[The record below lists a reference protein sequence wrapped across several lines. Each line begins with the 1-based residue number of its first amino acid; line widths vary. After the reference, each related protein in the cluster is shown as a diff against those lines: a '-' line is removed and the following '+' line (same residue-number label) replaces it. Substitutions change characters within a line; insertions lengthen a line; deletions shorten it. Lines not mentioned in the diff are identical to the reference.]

1 MKILITT
8 GIFEPEVGGPATY
21 APRLARAF
29 ASAGNA
35 VVVITYSFTPS
46 DDSDKKYPFK
56 LVRILRG
63 NRLLNRVRFFLAAYR
78 EAKKCDLIYTLDWF
92 AAGLPVALAAKLL
105 GKPYVVR
112 VGGDYLWEQKYLES
126 GQKPLTL
133 REFYT
138 SGIYRRSGYAIPFR
152 LIRFVLSRARH
163 VIFNS
168 NAQRELYIRFYG
180 LAPARVS
187 TVFNPVPEVPSAIR
201 NDAPRKNEFVYWGRF
216 IVMKNLDTLIRAFA
230 RARLPEDYTLALIGD
245 GPRKVELEQLAKD
258 LGLEKRVIFER
269 PLSRD
274 QILQRIKDSRAFV
287 LPSWTD
293 ISPNQVAEALALG
306 LPGLVTREN
315 YLSIAD
321 RLPETLDPH
330 SVEDIAAKLE
340 KLADDDQY
348 RDYVKKWQA
357 ISFSHDWNAVYR
369 EHKYLFEKIVR
380 V

>member
-1 MKILITT
+1 MRVLITT

-21 APRLARAF
+21 APKLA
-29 ASAGNA
+29 SMVQAGGNE
-35 VVVITYSFTPS
+35 VTVLTFSEKSHY
-46 DDSDKKYPFK
+46 DSDKKYTFK
-56 LVRILRG
+56 LMRIVRG
-63 NRLLNRVRFFLAAYR
+63 NRILNRIRFFFAVLR

-126 GQKPLTL
+126 GQRPVTL

-138 SGIYRRSGYAIPFR
+138 SGIYRRSGYAIAFR
-152 LIRFVLSRARH
+152 LIRFVLSGARH
-163 VIFNS
+163 VVFNS
-168 NAQRELYIRFYG
+168 NAQRELYVRFYG

-187 TVFNPVPEVPSAIR
+187 AIFNPVPEISAAVK

-230 RARLPEDYTLALIGD
+230 RARIPEDYRLLLIGD
-245 GPRKVELEQLAKD
+245 GPRKVALEQLAKD

-274 QILQRIKDSRAFV
+274 QVLQRIKDSRAFV

-330 SVEDIAAKLE
+330 SVEDVAGKLE
-340 KLADDDQY
+340 KLADEGYY
-348 RDYVKKWQA
+348 REYTKKWQA

-369 EHKYLFEKIVR
+369 EHRSLFEKIVR